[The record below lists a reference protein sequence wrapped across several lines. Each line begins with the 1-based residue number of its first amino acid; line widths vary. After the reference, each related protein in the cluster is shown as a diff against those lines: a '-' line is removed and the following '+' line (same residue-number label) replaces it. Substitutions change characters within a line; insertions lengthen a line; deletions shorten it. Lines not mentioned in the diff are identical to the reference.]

1 MTALVLSFEYLR
13 KQAAIIRENR
23 EGPQEISK
31 VFILII
37 NMVLSWEG
45 YYLHLC
51 GIYTH
56 IHIYSPTHYKLIFL
70 FELRNRTLSYPLGIF
85 DFKNKLN
92 FIK

>member
-13 KQAAIIRENR
+13 KKAAIIRENR
-23 EGPQEISK
+23 EDPQEILK

-45 YYLHLC
+45 YYLPLC
-51 GIYTH
+51 GIYTN
-56 IHIYSPTHYKLIFL
+56 IHIYPSTRYKLIFL
-70 FELRNRTLSYPLGIF
+70 FELRNRTLSYLLAIF